1 MAERIADFIIIGRH
15 AAANGWR
22 LPEHFTNTWS
32 INRTYAGSPML
43 RPYGTTPGRS
53 LESSRLLLQFW
64 ELGGRKLNWLPQCS
78 KALLGQEVLPADQ
91 TFVDFYIRIFI
102 SYDIPLLDG
111 SIATPRF
118 TMCEAKWT
126 HAGAAASNM
135 L

>member
-1 MAERIADFIIIGRH
+1 MAERIADFMIIGRH

-32 INRTYAGSPML
+32 INRTYAASPML
-43 RPYGTTPGRS
+43 RPGTTPGRS
-53 LESSRLLLQFW
+53 LESSRLLLQLW

-91 TFVDFYIRIFI
+91 IFVDFYISIFI
-102 SYDIPLLDG
+102 YHDIYLLDG

-118 TMCEAKWT
+118 TMYAAKWT